1 MKLSPPPDLSSNRR
15 LFWAALAVTVFA
27 GTALVLQYSQVAKT
41 LGDPDDAMRLVLV
54 RDLMS
59 GQGWYDQLV
68 TRLQPPLG
76 TMMHWSRLVDGLLAA
91 QIRLL
96 RLALSPAAAE
106 ITVRL
111 LWPLSLILPAVFCAL
126 AMARRLGGSLAVFVC
141 AVFLGVN
148 QLTFAEFIPGRIDHH
163 NIQIVLV
170 MIAMACAM
178 AAEHR
183 ARWALL
189 AGTSTGLGLA
199 VGIEG
204 LPFHVVAGASYA
216 LMAALGRDEPRS
228 TRHYALSLLA
238 VTLVCYGLQ
247 TPPWRWTMAFCD
259 AIGVNLVTAVVVAA
273 AGLAGLSV
281 VQARLSPGGRIA
293 GLAVLALAAAL
304 AYLAFDPRCIRGVF
318 AAVDP
323 RLQPFWFSS
332 VFELQSLPTIL
343 SHFREFGIALILMSA
358 MMIGAVAILLIRQW
372 PRPDAATWLAGVTV
386 LVAVTTGFAAFRM
399 ENYLQWLGFPVL
411 ASAFAMIA
419 ARYWKGVMV
428 PTAAFAVLLSP
439 LGAVAFALQGYSSL
453 MGRPS
458 TPGTTQAGALCHDT
472 ADFRRLAAL
481 SPGLVLADIYMGPFI
496 LANTP
501 HTALTA
507 PYHRMTWGILA
518 AHDALSADARRAE
531 EKFRALHID
540 YLVECPASP
549 IHPEPGTVEDDL
561 ARGTIPPWLEKLS
574 TDSEALQVY
583 RVRADAA
590 RR

>member
-1 MKLSPPPDLSSNRR
+1 
-15 LFWAALAVTVFA
+15 
-27 GTALVLQYSQVAKT
+27 
-41 LGDPDDAMRLVLV
+41 
-54 RDLMS
+54 
-59 GQGWYDQLV
+59 
-68 TRLQPPLG
+68 
-76 TMMHWSRLVDGLLAA
+76 
-91 QIRLL
+91 
-96 RLALSPAAAE
+96 
-106 ITVRL
+106 
-111 LWPLSLILPAVFCAL
+111 
-126 AMARRLGGSLAVFVC
+126 
-141 AVFLGVN
+141 
-148 QLTFAEFIPGRIDHH
+148 
-163 NIQIVLV
+163 
-170 MIAMACAM
+170 
-178 AAEHR
+178 
-183 ARWALL
+183 
-189 AGTSTGLGLA
+189 
-199 VGIEG
+199 
-204 LPFHVVAGASYA
+204 
-216 LMAALGRDEPRS
+216 
-228 TRHYALSLLA
+228 LSLLA
-238 VTLVCYGLQ
+238 VTLVCCGLQ

-259 AIGVNLVTAVVVAA
+259 AAGANLVTAVAVAA

-304 AYLAFDPRCIRGVF
+304 ANLAFDPRCIRGVF

-323 RLQPFWFSS
+323 RLQPVWFSS

-411 ASAFAMIA
+411 ASAFALIA
-419 ARYWKGVMV
+419 ARYWKGGMV

-501 HTALTA
+501 HTALT
-507 PYHRMTWGILA
+507 
-518 AHDALSADARRAE
+518 
-531 EKFRALHID
+531 
-540 YLVECPASP
+540 
-549 IHPEPGTVEDDL
+549 
-561 ARGTIPPWLEKLS
+561 
-574 TDSEALQVY
+574 
-583 RVRADAA
+583 
-590 RR
+590 